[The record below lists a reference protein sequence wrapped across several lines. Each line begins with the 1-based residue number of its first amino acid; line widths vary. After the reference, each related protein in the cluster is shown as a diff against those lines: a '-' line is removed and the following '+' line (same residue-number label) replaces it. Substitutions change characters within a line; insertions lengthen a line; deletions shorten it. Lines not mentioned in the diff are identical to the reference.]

1 MSDGISKHIEQIRKS
16 ALHFHG
22 QYLAERSKNELL
34 IAEIETL
41 KNSIEAK
48 NAELKE
54 LSAEVSALK
63 EEIKT
68 TQNHNEV
75 SVPKETFSES
85 EIDDLV
91 KEIDYCI
98 ARLKQ

>member
-22 QYLAERSKNELL
+22 QYLAERSKNEQLKG
-34 IAEIETL
+34 TL
-41 KNSIEAK
+41 EAK
-48 NAELKE
+48 NAELKT
-54 LSAEVSALK
+54 LNNEVSALK
-63 EEIKT
+63 EEVKL
-68 TQNHNEV
+68 TQNHREV
-75 SVPKETFSES
+75 SDSKNTLSNS

>member
-22 QYLAERSKNELL
+22 QYLAERSKNEQL
-34 IAEIETL
+34 ISEIETL
-41 KNSIEAK
+41 KGTLEAK
-48 NAELKE
+48 NAELKT
-54 LSAEVSALK
+54 LNNEVSALK
-63 EEIKT
+63 EEVKL
-68 TQNHNEV
+68 TQNHREV
-75 SVPKETFSES
+75 SDSKNTLSNS

-91 KEIDYCI
+91 KEIDYCP